1 MSVRGILAAGAVG
14 SVAILASASAWSH
27 AFMVDKQVAAGSWHL
42 VEIAIPHGCYG
53 SPTTEVSIKAPDG
66 VFNARPEVKPGWT
79 LTTKMKTLDEPIQT
93 PEVVITEIVDEMTW
107 SGGKLDDIHLE
118 RFNFLAK
125 MPNEPGRTLYFKII
139 QKCEEGELRWIEIPE
154 PGENPRQYLHPA
166 PTIDLVDPASM

>member
-1 MSVRGILAAGAVG
+1 MSVRGILSACAIGGIAV
-14 SVAILASASAWSH
+14 AASASAWGH
-27 AFMVDKQVAAGSWHL
+27 AFMVEKQVAAGAWHM

-53 SPTTEVSIKAPDG
+53 SPTTEVSIQAPEG

-79 LTTKMKTLDEPIQT
+79 LSTTMKKLDDPIQT
-93 PEVVITEIVDEMTW
+93 PEVVITEIVDTMTW
-107 SGGKLDDIHLE
+107 TGGKLDDLHLE

-125 MPNEPGRTLYFKII
+125 MPDEAGRTLYFKVV

-166 PTIDLVDPASM
+166 PIINLVDPATM

>member
-1 MSVRGILAAGAVG
+1 MSVKGILGACAVG
-14 SVAILASASAWSH
+14 GVAVMASASAWSH
-27 AFMVDKQVAAGSWHL
+27 AYMVQKEVAAGAWHL

-79 LTTKMKTLDEPIQT
+79 LSTKMKKLDEPIQT

-107 SGGKLDDIHLE
+107 SGGNLNDLHLE

-125 MPNEPGRTLYFKII
+125 MPNEAGRTLYFKII

-154 PGENPRQYLHPA
+154 PGEDRRQYLHPA

>member
-1 MSVRGILAAGAVG
+1 MSVRRFLG
-14 SVAILASASAWSH
+14 ASAIGGLAMLTSATAWGH
-27 AFMVDKQVAAGSWHL
+27 AFMVEKEVPAGAWHL

-53 SPTTEVSIKAPDG
+53 SPTTEVSIKAPEG

-79 LTTKMKTLDEPIQT
+79 LTTKMKQLEEPIQT

-107 SGGKLDDIHLE
+107 SGGKLDDLHLE

-125 MPNEPGRTLYFKII
+125 MPNEAGRTLYFKVV

-154 PGENPRQYLHPA
+154 PGEDSRQYLHPA
-166 PTIDLVDPASM
+166 PTIMLTDPATM